1 MNLLQKMNAAEYKKL
16 LDFKAIYPILGEDL
30 IKALSEKIAP
40 IQQRAT
46 ITKQPTTR
54 NAQHATSNQ
63 QPAIVTGKQ
72 IGRAHV

>member
-40 IQQRAT
+40 IQLTLGECVILGNALDAT
-46 ITKQPTTR
+46 WSGAFHEIFQTFKSKP
-54 NAQHATSNQ
+54 
-63 QPAIVTGKQ
+63 
-72 IGRAHV
+72 